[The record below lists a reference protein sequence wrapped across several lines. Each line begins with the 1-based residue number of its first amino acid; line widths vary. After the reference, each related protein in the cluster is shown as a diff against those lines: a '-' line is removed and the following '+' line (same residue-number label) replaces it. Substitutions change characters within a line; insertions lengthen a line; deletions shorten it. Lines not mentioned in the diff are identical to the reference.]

1 VCTVRG
7 CMCCFGHWTLPVRC
21 AIVVLV
27 DLGLRFFCSKFV
39 LRNCYCLF
47 VQASGNFLVA
57 VFFLGSGWIGGWWSI
72 YSAGAKGCWVGIEK
86 EDLCFLPLFSLFI
99 KLVGLVLFY
108 HSLPSTPFAIGSRT
122 YALVYKHTDTRFQQ
136 YSYLLHSSI

>member
-1 VCTVRG
+1 MHGTWLYVLL
-7 CMCCFGHWTLPVRC
+7 WTLDSASSLCHCGTRG
-21 AIVVLV
+21 
-27 DLGLRFFCSKFV
+27 LGASILLFKIRFEKLLLSFRPSFWE
-39 LRNCYCLF
+39 
-47 VQASGNFLVA
+47 FLVA